1 MSGLRSLDAF
11 PLVPSRCSL
20 ILLFPI
26 SRSLSSAGRKVRDP
40 PCALAR
46 IPDQHDAGRSRA
58 FAPSATE
65 FSTRT
70 MLTKALAVCSL
81 GLLSHEFRTF
91 RRPRHACSAP
101 AASPVQ
107 PNPSTAAS
115 AVIPAKSR
123 FSKCNGNSFRYLSQ
137 KRRFHPVPPE
147 IRVLLPLEFES
158 WRIKQNIVSC
168 FVKSSRIF
176 TLITPLKPA
185 PHSILTLYAQNEK
198 KDEEYGD
205 PVKSAQAACPQLHTA
220 ICTWRVEMSRHDST
234 GSLTGHAEAQKWVI
248 FTQLPTAICT

>member
-1 MSGLRSLDAF
+1 MFSY
-11 PLVPSRCSL
+11 P
-20 ILLFPI
+20 
-26 SRSLSSAGRKVRDP
+26 SLSDIPFAQFRRKKGSRAALRACSHSRPTRRGPQSRVRTVGNGILNP
-40 PCALAR
+40 
-46 IPDQHDAGRSRA
+46 HDADEGTRRLFARSPESRI
-58 FAPSATE
+58 
-65 FSTRT
+65 
-70 MLTKALAVCSL
+70 
-81 GLLSHEFRTF
+81 RTF
-91 RRPRHACSAP
+91 RRPRHALSAP
-101 AASPVQ
+101 AASPVK
-107 PNPSTAAS
+107 PDPSTAAS

-234 GSLTGHAEAQKWVI
+234 GAFAGMRRRQDGYFFIRK
-248 FTQLPTAICT
+248 